1 MVEHWLPK
9 PRVAGSI
16 PVSRS
21 NNLNLVTGGFMT
33 ARSALTRTRGNYD
46 HR

>member
-21 NNLNLVTGGFMT
+21 SNHKNKAAAQTLVL
-33 ARSALTRTRGNYD
+33 ALRLFDFGVGL
-46 HR
+46 